1 MSGWTYDIRISIESN
16 PTNKRMY
23 FGQSGFP
30 IDHLSLSTLMCFLCA
45 WVIFSCYP
53 IFPLNFIFGFA
64 CQGREIHF
72 LGLVQTSTTWSNV
85 VAPTTVC
92 WTSGPRHRAYQR
104 NSGARGKI
112 FFGGPIFSKKCWRAR
127 VGGGAK
133 FFPGIK
139 KKR

>member
-23 FGQSGFP
+23 FGQFGFP
-30 IDHLSLSTLMCFLCA
+30 IDRLSLLTLMCFLCA

-53 IFPLNFIFGFA
+53 IFPLNFIFRFA

-72 LGLVQTSTTWSNV
+72 LGLVQTSTTWSNI

-92 WTSGPRHRAYQR
+92 WTSSTQGLSEKWPGPKI
-104 NSGARGKI
+104 SGALFFPKNAGERG
-112 FFGGPIFSKKCWRAR
+112 
-127 VGGGAK
+127 GGGAK
-133 FFPGIK
+133 IFPDIK
-139 KKR
+139 KKG